1 MLRPSRREPLIPSS
15 GISTKVSTSAWA
27 SLSVNSTQHSLNG
40 VSEELFKGV
49 GQSYMSEVLSSVSEV
64 ANEYME
70 DVVSLTNLISA
81 ASFATSTGRTE
92 KRLWDQ

>member
-1 MLRPSRREPLIPSS
+1 MLGPSRREPLILDFYK
-15 GISTKVSTSAWA
+15 GLHISLGKPI
-27 SLSVNSTQHSLNG
+27 
-40 VSEELFKGV
+40 SEQCTTLIKWSFRGAVQRCRTELHVRGT
-49 GQSYMSEVLSSVSEV
+49 ESVSEV

>member
-1 MLRPSRREPLIPSS
+1 
-15 GISTKVSTSAWA
+15 
-27 SLSVNSTQHSLNG
+27 
-40 VSEELFKGV
+40 
-49 GQSYMSEVLSSVSEV
+49 MSEVLSSVSEV